1 MRKGTSGGG
10 RCAAL
15 RRVGKHWTGQLLMLL
30 LILAVLSACM
40 DLTVAAGEAESG
52 QAAATAAA
60 AEEEGGSDPQAE
72 PVPAGDRETGPSS
85 NMELEHEEYI

>member
-10 RCAAL
+10 RYAAL

-40 DLTVAAGEAESG
+40 DLTVAAGEAEEHGRLEEALSAYRSARGGRPGCGCRGRGIVSG
-52 QAAATAAA
+52 
-60 AEEEGGSDPQAE
+60 
-72 PVPAGDRETGPSS
+72 
-85 NMELEHEEYI
+85 

>member
-10 RCAAL
+10 RFAAL

-40 DLTVAAGEAESG
+40 ELTVPVKQSRQRPAVLNR
-52 QAAATAAA
+52 QAWSRA
-60 AEEEGGSDPQAE
+60 AE
-72 PVPAGDRETGPSS
+72 R
-85 NMELEHEEYI
+85 L